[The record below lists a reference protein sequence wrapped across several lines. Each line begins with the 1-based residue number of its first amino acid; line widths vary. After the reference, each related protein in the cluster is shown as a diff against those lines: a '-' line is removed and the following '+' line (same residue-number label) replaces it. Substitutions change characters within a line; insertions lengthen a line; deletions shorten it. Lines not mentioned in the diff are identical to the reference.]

1 LQIII
6 FLFIDKFLVIGK
18 VYSLLQG
25 QTGEETELLRFY
37 SSPSLSLILC
47 EFPIVHPS
55 LTQLPI
61 PHICPLPL
69 QLPPPQKKTKK
80 QTKKTKHRKHLVME
94 AAVWHS
100 VPHSISFCPHC
111 CVAWQQEGRCLKDYL
126 QASPLQADFSLINE
140 IFGFNIS
147 LLVEYISY

>member
-1 LQIII
+1 MYLNVPWWLQIII

-69 QLPPPQKKTKK
+69 QLPPPKKKLKNKPRK
-80 QTKKTKHRKHLVME
+80 QSIENIWLWKLQCGTVCPTAYPSVHTAVWRGSRR
-94 AAVWHS
+94 AAVWR
-100 VPHSISFCPHC
+100 IIY
-111 CVAWQQEGRCLKDYL
+111 K
-126 QASPLQADFSLINE
+126 
-140 IFGFNIS
+140 
-147 LLVEYISY
+147 LVLYRQTFH